1 MYGIV
6 LGLVKANLI
15 SIHPFFKNHTTLQQ
29 VTIDYPDGHQE
40 NLDLDD
46 YLIGVVAGEMPI
58 TFEDE
63 AIKAQIVASRT
74 YVISRNYQVDTT
86 TKTQVY
92 LTKQQMQ
99 ENWQDQYDKNYE
111 HLKMLVQQTTDE
123 VLTYQGEYI
132 SALFFSSS
140 NGYTEN
146 SEDYFQASAKP
157 YLRSVKSPFEQDT
170 CPNLIR
176 TKNFLFTQINEL
188 FGFIVD
194 SIEIQSYY
202 ESHHVKSV
210 KVNDQ
215 IYSGRQIREL
225 LQLASTDFTITQDDQ
240 GYTFMTTGSGHGVG
254 MSQYG
259 ANGMALLGYSYQEIL
274 QYYYQGVEI
283 TKI

>member
-6 LGLVKANLI
+6 LGLIKANLI

-29 VTIDYPDGHQE
+29 VTISYSDGHQE

-63 AIKAQIVASRT
+63 ALKAQIVASRT
-74 YVISRNYQVDTT
+74 YVLSRNYQVDTT

-111 HLKMLVQQTTDE
+111 HLKMLVQQTTGE

-176 TKNFLFTQINEL
+176 TKSFSFIQINDL

>member
-29 VTIDYPDGHQE
+29 VTISYPDGHQE

>member
-6 LGLVKANLI
+6 LGLIKANLI

-29 VTIDYPDGHQE
+29 VTISYLDGHQE

-63 AIKAQIVASRT
+63 ALKAQIVASRT
-74 YVISRNYQVDTT
+74 YVLSRNYQVDTT

-111 HLKMLVQQTTDE
+111 HLKMLVQQTTGE

-176 TKNFLFTQINEL
+176 TKSFSFIQINDL

-202 ESHHVKSV
+202 KSHHVKSV